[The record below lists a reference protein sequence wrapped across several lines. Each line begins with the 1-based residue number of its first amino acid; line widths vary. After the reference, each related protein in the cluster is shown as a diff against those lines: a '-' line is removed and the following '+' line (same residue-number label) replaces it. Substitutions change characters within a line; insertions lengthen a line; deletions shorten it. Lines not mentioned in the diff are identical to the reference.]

1 VGAYATVGTARA
13 GRDRVATIHLAAVLA
28 SGDGR
33 VLLRMSADGDHPAEL
48 GRNLAREMLERA
60 GGARILEDAAPP
72 VAPAP
77 T

>member
-1 VGAYATVGTARA
+1 M
-13 GRDRVATIHLAAVLA
+13 LA